1 MIPVAE
7 PWITDHELDYV
18 TDCVERA
25 WISPKGNYVEEFED
39 KFASFVGTEYAFA
52 TSSGTSALHLSLVA
66 ADIGPGDEVI
76 VPDLTWIA
84 CGNVVEFCGA
94 DPVFVDVTA
103 ETFTLDPQAVKD
115 AITDSTAAIMPVHLY
130 GHPSNMEPLLD
141 IADEHDLFVVEDA
154 AEAHGAEYRG
164 SPVGSIGDVGCFS
177 FYGNK
182 ILTTGQGGMITTD
195 DDELADLITLYRR
208 DGMSRDRKYYHEVV
222 GYNYRL
228 TNMQAAVGVAQ
239 VERADEILEEKR
251 RVAETYREKLADA
264 PVRFQ
269 SEPDWSTPTYWM
281 NAPVFESAEVRNAV
295 VDALEDADVETR
307 PLFYPLHDQ
316 PPYRGRNRTSPT
328 TSVDL
333 YARGMNLPSG
343 PLLKTDEI
351 EVVCRAVLNGI
362 NNA

>member
-7 PWITDHELDYV
+7 PWITDRELEYV

-25 WISPKGNYVEEFED
+25 WISPKGNYVDEFEEE
-39 KFASFVGTEYAFA
+39 FASFVTSDYAFA

-66 ADIGPGDEVI
+66 AGIGPGDEVI

-94 DPVFVDVTA
+94 DPVFVDVT
-103 ETFTLDPQAVKD
+103 EDTFTLDPEAVRG
-115 AITDSTAAIMPVHLY
+115 AITDRTAAVMPVHLY
-130 GHPSNMEPLLD
+130 GFPCDMDPILK
-141 IADEHDLFVVEDA
+141 IAEEHDLFVVEDA

-164 SPVGSIGDVGCFS
+164 SPVGSLGDVGCFS

-195 DDELADLITLYRR
+195 DEEIAERITLYRR
-208 DGMSRDRKYYHEVV
+208 DGMSRDRKYYHEVI

-239 VERADEILEEKR
+239 VERAAEILEEKR

-264 PVRFQ
+264 PLRFQ
-269 SEPDWSTPTYWM
+269 TEPEWSAPTYWM
-281 NAPVFESAEVRNAV
+281 NAPVFESAETREAV
-295 VDALEDADVETR
+295 VEALESADVETR
-307 PLFYPLHDQ
+307 PFFYPLHDQ
-316 PPYRGRNRTSPT
+316 PPYRDEHGASQT
-328 TSVDL
+328 TSMDL
-333 YARGMNLPSG
+333 YARGTNLPSG
-343 PLLKTDEI
+343 PLLTEEEI
-351 EVVCRAVLNGI
+351 DTVCQTILDAVS
-362 NNA
+362 A